1 MKRLVEFITRHPKSV
16 IAFTLL
22 FIGVMAAPLGR
33 LTIDPDMLS
42 LIDQNDP
49 DLVRMDEI
57 DEIFGGQD
65 IAIISVAAENAFH
78 PRILQIVDSLTQAIE
93 GMDYVDRVTSITNV
107 EIIRGA
113 NDFMSVDPFLEVI
126 PSSQE
131 EQDSLG
137 HLAAQEKLIQDI
149 LISDDQT
156 HTAILVFLSEGGYD
170 EVLYRQFK
178 SFTDRYQSEDVI
190 IELGGMPIIRYHIS
204 ADIEHDVVTFIPLG
218 MSLMVILLFF
228 SFRSWRGVLLPMGV
242 VAMSIAATLGLMAWL
257 DISLKIVT
265 NLVPVM
271 LIAIANAY
279 GIHILARYYED
290 VRELGAGAPIHD
302 IIYRGI
308 KHIST
313 PILLAGVT
321 TIAGFLSLLSHVLPA
336 SREVGILSAFGIAL
350 SFILSITFIPA
361 VLTLLRRP
369 SATENIHNDESR
381 YISRVLSHL
390 GDAVY
395 HHQKLTLT
403 IFIGLTIIA
412 AFGIPQIVV
421 DSNPLNY
428 YEKGSEIHRIS
439 TVINENYGGSSSMS
453 VVVEGDIRE
462 PVVLKQI
469 EAIQSYLDTLPDIG
483 YTMSIVDFIKEMN
496 AAMHNNDP
504 RYYRIPESRDLVA
517 QYLLLYSFES
527 SEGTLDTYVDYEY
540 YQAQVVIRISTFDVD
555 RMVVIE
561 NKLNQFLDENI
572 RVDNQPKAEGY
583 AVLIA
588 HLIPMMVNGQ
598 IRSLFVSLF
607 FVAVIVGLFF
617 RSGMAALFSV
627 LPLTTGVVS
636 VFGLMGYF
644 DVYLNAGTSMLSSI
658 VVGVGIDYTIH
669 FLYRFRLEIRQG
681 ASDLD
686 ALHTTLKTTGQGI
699 LFNALAVMVGFS
711 VNMLSN
717 FLPIYFFG
725 WLILVSILVCTIGAM
740 TLLPGLIMQ
749 IRPKFVYGERR

>member
-1 MKRLVEFITRHPKSV
+1 MKRLVEFITRYPKSV
-16 IAFTLL
+16 IAISLL
-22 FIGVMAAPLGR
+22 IIGILAAPLGR
-33 LTIDPDMLS
+33 LAIDPDMLS
-42 LIDQNDP
+42 LIDEDDP

-57 DEIFGGQD
+57 DDIFGGQD
-65 IAIISVAAENAFH
+65 IAIISIAAENVFQ
-78 PRILQIVDSLTQAIE
+78 PRVLRIVDTLTSAVE
-93 GMDYVDRVTSITNV
+93 SMEYVDRVTSLTNV
-107 EIIRGA
+107 EIIRGTD
-113 NDFMSVDPFLEVI
+113 DFMSVDPFLESI
-126 PSSQE
+126 PATPGQ
-131 EQDSLG
+131 QDSL
-137 HLAAQEKLIQDI
+137 ARKAKEENLIQNI
-149 LISDDQT
+149 LISEDQT
-156 HTAILVFLSEGGYD
+156 HTAILLFLSEGGHDEELYD
-170 EVLYRQFK
+170 ELK
-178 SFTDRYQSEDVI
+178 SRTDRYQSEDLT

-265 NLVPVM
+265 NIVPVM

-290 VRELGAGAPIHD
+290 VRELGEAAPIHD

-313 PILLAGVT
+313 PILLAGFT

-336 SREVGILSAFGIAL
+336 SREVGVLSAFGIAL

-369 SATENIHNDESR
+369 SASENIHNDESR
-381 YISRVLSHL
+381 YISRALSHL

-395 HHQKLTLT
+395 HHQKLTLAL
-403 IFIGLTIIA
+403 FIGLTIVA
-412 AFGIPQIVV
+412 AFGIPLIIV

-439 TVINENYGGSSSMS
+439 TVINENYGGASSMS
-453 VVVEGDIRE
+453 VIVEGDIRD
-462 PVVLKQI
+462 PGVLKQI
-469 EAIQSYLDTLPDIG
+469 DAIQSYLDTIPDIG
-483 YTMSIVDFIKEMN
+483 YTMSLVDFIKEMN
-496 AAMHNNDP
+496 VAMHNNDGA
-504 RYYRIPESRDLVA
+504 YYRIPESRELVA
-517 QYLLLYSFES
+517 QFLLLYSFES
-527 SEGTLDTYVDYEY
+527 SEGTLDTYVDYDY

-555 RMVVIE
+555 RMVDIE
-561 NKLNQFLDENI
+561 KQLNRFLDENI
-572 RVDNQPKAEGY
+572 RVDNQPQAEGY

-607 FVAVIVGLFF
+607 FVAVIVGIFF
-617 RSGMAALFSV
+617 RSGMAALLSV

-686 ALHTTLKTTGQGI
+686 ALHTTLRTTGQGI
-699 LFNALAVMVGFS
+699 LFNAMAVMVGFS

-740 TLLPGLIMQ
+740 TLLPGLLMQ
-749 IRPKFVYGERR
+749 LRPKFVYGD